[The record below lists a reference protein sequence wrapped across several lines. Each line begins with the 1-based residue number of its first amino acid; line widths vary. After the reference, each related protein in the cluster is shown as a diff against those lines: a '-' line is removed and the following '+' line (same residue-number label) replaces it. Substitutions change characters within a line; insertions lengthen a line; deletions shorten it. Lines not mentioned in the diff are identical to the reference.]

1 MPHME
6 KNPRTASCLGWLPLA
21 GCLGVVPLALGDT
34 WTLPAAADARILSIG
49 NDPGWQNANY
59 QSDILSVYNTGDN
72 QQRTFLY
79 FDLSSVV
86 LPQGQ
91 RLRSATLRLVASTG
105 FGGNPQG
112 RPMEVWRVTRPW
124 MESRVTWLQ
133 AADNTPWSSPGGD
146 FSGLGE
152 RPYAVNA
159 SQPANNTPVVWEITE
174 LVDLWLEGVLP
185 NHGLLLK
192 SPSPNGLTFIQ
203 REFGGSSGSPDR
215 PQLLL
220 ESGPGVPRL
229 LGSRDAATGE
239 TVLWWRGVGTA
250 VLQHRVT
257 FPSDADWVDVG
268 TPPGVEGSRSVVRI
282 PPGGETRFFRL
293 RSP

>member
-6 KNPRTASCLGWLPLA
+6 KYPRTASCLGWLTVA
-21 GCLGVVPLALGDT
+21 ACLGVVPLALGDT
-34 WTLPAAADARILSIG
+34 WALPADADARILKIG
-49 NDPGWQNANY
+49 TGASHQNSNY

-79 FDLSSVV
+79 FDLSPVV
-86 LPQGQ
+86 LPKGQ

-105 FGGNPQG
+105 FGANPQG
-112 RPMEVWRVTRPW
+112 QPMEVWRVTRPW

-159 SQPANNTPVVWEITE
+159 SQPGNGGPVVWDLTE
-174 LVDLWLEGVLP
+174 LVDLWLDGVLP

-192 SPSPNGLTFIQ
+192 SSPPNGLTFIQ
-203 REFGGSSGSPDR
+203 REFGGSSGSPDG

-229 LGSRDAATGE
+229 LGSLDAATGE
-239 TVLWWRGVGTA
+239 TMLSWQGVGTA
-250 VLQHRVT
+250 LLQHRAT
-257 FPSDADWVDVG
+257 FPSGADWADVS
-268 TPPGVEGSRSVVRI
+268 TPHGVEGSRSVVRV
-282 PPGGETRFFRL
+282 PSEGETRFFRL
-293 RSP
+293 RLP